1 MIHTA
6 RKRWWRPTPDR
17 LDPVPPLLDVKNGK
31 MQEMRAA
38 RHTSKDVVALLERL
52 VKSV

>member
-1 MIHTA
+1 VKHKV
-6 RKRWWRPTPDR
+6 RQPPDR

-38 RHTSKDVVALLERL
+38 WHTGKDFMALLEGL
-52 VKSV
+52 VKCVRCAQD